1 MKRGEDLFC
10 AVCDRQEYRRF
21 LQGDSNQKTLRQA
34 AAMLTR
40 VLNEELTERQREL
53 VIGYYYEGKSQREL
67 AVQYA
72 IHPTTVS
79 RTLTRARNRIETVMR
94 YLFTA

>member
-21 LQGDSNQKTLRQA
+21 LQGDSNKKTLRQA

-53 VIGYYYEGKSQREL
+53 VIGYY
-67 AVQYA
+67 
-72 IHPTTVS
+72 
-79 RTLTRARNRIETVMR
+79 
-94 YLFTA
+94 